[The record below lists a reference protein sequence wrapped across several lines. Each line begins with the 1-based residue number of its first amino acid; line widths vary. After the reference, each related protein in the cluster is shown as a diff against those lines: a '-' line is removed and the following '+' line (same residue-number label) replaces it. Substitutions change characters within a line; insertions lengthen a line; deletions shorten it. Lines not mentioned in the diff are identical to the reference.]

1 MHNMLLHFDGL
12 DVRWEQNVNY
22 LSNDGHHSHEDMLI
36 FRQHLSRVRN
46 LTPIT
51 DFTLIG
57 TAAVQNRFEVVHG
70 DHDVEYES
78 THVNLQKKLID
89 HFAWKYSIN
98 EIQWLKKKSKRR
110 K

>member
-1 MHNMLLHFDGL
+1 MFDG
-12 DVRWEQNVNY
+12 NKMF
-22 LSNDGHHSHEDMLI
+22 LSNDGHHSHEDMLT

-57 TAAVQNRFEVVHG
+57 TVAVQNRFEVVHG
-70 DHDVEYES
+70 DHDVKYEY
-78 THVNLQKKLID
+78 TYVNLQKKLID

>member
-1 MHNMLLHFDGL
+1 MFYSCCIMHNMLLHFDGL

-36 FRQHLSRVRN
+36 FRQHLSRV
-46 LTPIT
+46 
-51 DFTLIG
+51 LIG
-57 TAAVQNRFEVVHG
+57 TATVQNRFGIVHG
-70 DHDVEYES
+70 DNDVEYEH
-78 THVNLQKKLID
+78 TYINLQKNLID
-89 HFAWKYSIN
+89 HFAWKYSIY